1 MSMQN
6 LRGFLEGGLAS
17 IVAGCSTHPFDVI
30 KVRMQLE
37 ASDSSSSSLSFNVSD
52 LSSSSS
58 SCASSPAMC
67 VGTDPFSVGLRLV
80 QAEGLHSLFT
90 GISATILRQSLYS
103 TTRISSIN
111 GAILR
116 GKAECPCSRRLP
128 PDSLQ
133 VASVPS
139 LETLQTS
146 PWLECRYKIYIH
158 SCYFR
163 VLTLYDLP
171 RSIHI
176 ISVEA
181 TLRLVTDIIMMFC

>member
-1 MSMQN
+1 MQN

-103 TTRISSIN
+103 TTRMGLYELLKYQWRDPARKGGMSVFKKVAAGLIAGGV
-111 GAILR
+111 GAIVGNPADLAMVR
-116 GKAECPCSRRLP
+116 M
-128 PDSLQ
+128 Q
-133 VASVPS
+133 V
-139 LETLQTS
+139 QN
-146 PWLECRYKIYIH
+146 
-158 SCYFR
+158 
-163 VLTLYDLP
+163 LYPFL
-171 RSIHI
+171 
-176 ISVEA
+176 
-181 TLRLVTDIIMMFC
+181 LF